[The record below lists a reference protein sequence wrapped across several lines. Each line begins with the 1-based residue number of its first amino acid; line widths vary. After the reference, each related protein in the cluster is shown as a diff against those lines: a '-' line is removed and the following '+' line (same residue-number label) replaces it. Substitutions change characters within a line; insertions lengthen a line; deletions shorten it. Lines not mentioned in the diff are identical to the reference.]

1 MKKDKYGFY
10 TTDYIWALKLENKNL
25 RAQLDAFRKGHS
37 YQLLLHFCDHVTK
50 KKDAEIRAV
59 QRQVAIA
66 QNETISSRN
75 AWSQIF
81 DDLDKEHKKEIK
93 KLESEISRRDRR
105 ILQLEQQCADAK
117 DKEAEWRRKYYELS
131 EKTENLEGLNKKLT
145 AQVNKDFQN
154 SSIPSSKQGAGRK
167 KIPNGRE
174 KTGRKRGG
182 QPGHAG
188 HRLTQLTPT
197 ESHHLPNPKKYA
209 NNPKYYPTGNTIKRQ
224 KIALTI
230 GVEVVEYTA
239 TEFRSR
245 LTGSRVHAEFPEGYD
260 TDISYDSS
268 VKAFAFLLSNEGN
281 MASGKIREILREAS
295 KGRLNISEA
304 TINGLAREFSLKSPD
319 ERKKIIESIMESPA
333 LNVDFT
339 NANVNG
345 SSKQVLIVASPSA
358 NATLLV
364 GRANK
369 GHKGIAGTPV
379 EGYVGTLVHDHDT
392 TFYSYGTGHQ
402 ECMQH
407 NIRYLIGSIEN
418 EPERKWNKRM
428 LEAIRGFIHYW
439 NGLGESD
446 PELEKVTEFKKLY
459 DEILEEAKEE
469 YENEPPSD
477 YYRDGYNLYLRL
489 EKYKDSQL
497 KFIEDRNIPHNN
509 SLAERKA
516 RLYKRK
522 QNQVMAFRSEE
533 NFAYI
538 CDALSIID
546 TMRQQE
552 DHDIYENVKMIFSR
566 KKHSD

>member
-1 MKKDKYGFY
+1 MEKDKYGFY
-10 TTDYIWALKLENKNL
+10 TTDYVWALKLENKNL
-25 RAQLDAFRKGHS
+25 RSQLDAFRKGHS
-37 YQLLLHFCDHVTK
+37 YQLLLQFCNHITR
-50 KKDAEIRAV
+50 KKDAEIREV
-59 QRQVAIA
+59 QRQVAVA

-81 DDLDKEHKKEIK
+81 DDLDKEHRKEVGGLEKKIRS
-93 KLESEISRRDRR
+93 LEAR
-105 ILQLEQQCADAK
+105 ILEVERQRDSAL
-117 DKEAEWRRKYYELS
+117 DKVKEWREKYYEQSARL
-131 EKTENLEGLNKKLT
+131 EELEGENKKLT

-167 KIPNGRE
+167 KIPNSRE

-182 QPGHAG
+182 QPGHSG

-197 ESHHLPNPKKYA
+197 ESHHLPDPKKFT
-209 NNPKYYPTGNTIKRQ
+209 NNPQYYPTGNTVKRQ
-224 KIALTI
+224 KIVLTI
-230 GVEVVEYTA
+230 GVGIVEYTA
-239 TEFRSR
+239 TEYRNR
-245 LTGSRVHAEFPEGYD
+245 VTGSRVHAKFPKGYD

-281 MASGKIREILREAS
+281 MAAGKIREILREAS
-295 KGRLNISEA
+295 KGKLDISEA
-304 TINGLAREFSLKSPD
+304 TINGLAKEFSLKSPN

-339 NANVNG
+339 NANVDG
-345 SSKQVLIVASPSA
+345 GSKQVLIIASPSA
-358 NATLLV
+358 NTTLLI
-364 GRANK
+364 GRDNK

-379 EGYVGTLVHDHDT
+379 EDYVGTIVHDHDT
-392 TFYSYGTGHQ
+392 TFYSYGIGHQ

-407 NIRYLIGSIEN
+407 NIRYLIGSVEN
-418 EPERKWNKRM
+418 EPERKWNRRM
-428 LEAIRGFIHYW
+428 LEAIRSFIHYW
-439 NGLGESD
+439 NGLGESE
-446 PELEKVTEFKKLY
+446 PEQEKISEFKKLY

-522 QNQVMAFRSEE
+522 QNQVMAFRSDE

-538 CDALSIID
+538 CDALSVID

-552 DHDIYENVKMIFSR
+552 DHDIYENVKKIFSR
-566 KKHSD
+566 KKPQ